1 MMNRSPARKKSF
13 GSLSCAKGS
22 RRGSRGMMSNMD
34 SHLQLGGVLDVGKN
48 GKGRLDCGKHGVR
61 DRAKLRIA
69 KPDAIGAA
77 NRMHDR
83 CAIPIAK
90 HPCDLGIAVWQC
102 VARHPDDRE
111 SRRSEEHTSELQSLM
126 RISYAVFCL

>member
-13 GSLSCAKGS
+13 GSLSGAKVS

-34 SHLQLGGVLDVGKN
+34 SHLRLGGVLDVGN

-69 KPDAIGAA
+69 KPDAIGTA

-83 CAIPIAK
+83 CVIAIAK

-111 SRRSEEHTSELQSLM
+111 SRLDKECRAIGRASGRERVGPYE
-126 RISYAVFCL
+126 

>member
-13 GSLSCAKGS
+13 GSLSGAKVS

-34 SHLQLGGVLDVGKN
+34 SHLRLGGVLDVGN

-69 KPDAIGAA
+69 KPDAIGTA
-77 NRMHDR
+77 NRRHD
-83 CAIPIAK
+83 
-90 HPCDLGIAVWQC
+90 
-102 VARHPDDRE
+102 
-111 SRRSEEHTSELQSLM
+111 RRSEEHTSELQSLK
-126 RISYAVFCL
+126 RNSYAVFC

>member
-13 GSLSCAKGS
+13 GSLSGAKVS

-83 CAIPIAK
+83 C
-90 HPCDLGIAVWQC
+90 
-102 VARHPDDRE
+102 
-111 SRRSEEHTSELQSLM
+111 RSEEHKSELQSLM
-126 RISYAVFCL
+126 RISYAVFCLKKKNKKQNKKN